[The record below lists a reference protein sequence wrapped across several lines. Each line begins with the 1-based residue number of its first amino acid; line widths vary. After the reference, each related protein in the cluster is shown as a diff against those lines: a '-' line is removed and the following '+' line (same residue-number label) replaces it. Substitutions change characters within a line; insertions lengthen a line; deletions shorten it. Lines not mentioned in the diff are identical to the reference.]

1 MTTSAVLY
9 SARTNLEFESSTH
22 TFMKPLFTIETQ
34 RPRRTA
40 SVQVTRQRRNTPKR
54 SGPTRTRFP
63 GSKLV
68 PGAGV
73 CLRGTVSISAGC
85 ISGTGNQRGV
95 NRAVMRPSSDAC
107 HAPDFLGPHS
117 RPFGRSRNVWGDPR
131 LEEERGT
138 QTHPF
143 TRFSWLTGPK
153 AASRPA
159 DQMTCQSHRPRAKA
173 MCHDTLEFKIRRPED
188 GFLAT
193 YFPADT
199 VGWSRPQTRGGV
211 CSQKCRRTTALT
223 QVVDTWTEYA
233 RHRHQ

>member
-1 MTTSAVLY
+1 MREY
-9 SARTNLEFESSTH
+9 
-22 TFMKPLFTIETQ
+22 
-34 RPRRTA
+34 A
-40 SVQVTRQRRNTPKR
+40 SVAQFR
-54 SGPTRTRFP
+54 
-63 GSKLV
+63 LV
-68 PGAGV
+68 PAV
-73 CLRGTVSISAGC
+73 M
-85 ISGTGNQRGV
+85 SGTGNQRGV

-193 YFPADT
+193 YLPADT

-223 QVVDTWTEYA
+223 QVVDTGLNMPGTAINECLSNCYMT
-233 RHRHQ
+233 HFESLCQ